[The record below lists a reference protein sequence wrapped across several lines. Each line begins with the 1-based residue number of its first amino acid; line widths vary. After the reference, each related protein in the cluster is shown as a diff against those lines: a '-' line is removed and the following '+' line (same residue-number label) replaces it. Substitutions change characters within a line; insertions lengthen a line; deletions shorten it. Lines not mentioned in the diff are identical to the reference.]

1 MPGRTPSEAFS
12 AFVGPLREALS
23 CLAPAKITTGP
34 RSQEPN
40 GVRAWALNL
49 DRGVVLRDGWHFEAE
64 MHYEIVHADP
74 PALPWRVTTRAYR
87 YRISRC
93 DKDLVRM
100 HWHPSGNSPFM
111 TPHFHIPL
119 LSGTPHDEGG
129 HLPIGRVSFED
140 AVQWVIVMSGQ
151 CARADWQ
158 EVLDRTRA
166 LHVEHRTWSASPPP
180 RA

>member
-12 AFVGPLREALS
+12 AFVDPLREALS
-23 CLAPAKITTGP
+23 CLAAAKITTGP
-34 RSQEPN
+34 KSHEPF
-40 GVRAWALNL
+40 GVRVWSLNL

-64 MHYEIVHADP
+64 MHYEIIPADA
-74 PALPWRVTTRAYR
+74 PAPPWRVTTRAYR
-87 YRISRC
+87 YKVSHC

-100 HWHPSGNSPFM
+100 HWHPSGKSPFT
-111 TPHFHIPL
+111 TPHFHIPM
-119 LSGTPHDEGG
+119 LSGGTGGESG

-151 CARADWQ
+151 HARADWQ
-158 EVLDRTRA
+158 EVLDRTRSV
-166 LHVEHRTWSASPPP
+166 HVEHRTWSDAPPQ